1 MLETECGAY
10 PMKESS
16 MSKSIQKWIR
26 WPIAIALMCGFS
38 AASMATSDPSEWQ
51 PFAEQDVIQIITED
65 PDGDLRETKIWIVVL
80 DGTGYIRTNNSRW
93 LANIR
98 RGSPVSI
105 RSDEWESRVTA
116 VEIDNAEVGAQV
128 ESAFKAKYG
137 LMQSVTSFFRISEPT
152 LLELSFSGPTES
164 H

>member
-1 MLETECGAY
+1 
-10 PMKESS
+10 MKEPF
-16 MSKSIQKWIR
+16 MPQSIQKWIR
-26 WPIAIALMCGFS
+26 WTIAIALTCGFS
-38 AASMATSDPSEWQ
+38 AVSMATSDPTEWQ

-98 RGSPVSI
+98 RGSPISL
-105 RSDEWESRVTA
+105 RSEEWESRVTA
-116 VEIDNAEVGAQV
+116 TEIDDDQVDEEV
-128 ESAFKAKYG
+128 ESAFKSKYG
-137 LMQSVTSFFRISEPT
+137 LMQSVMSFFRISDPT
-152 LLELSFSGPTES
+152 LLELTLAGPTES

>member
-1 MLETECGAY
+1 
-10 PMKESS
+10 MKELS
-16 MSKSIQKWIR
+16 MSQSIRKWIR

-38 AASMATSDPSEWQ
+38 SVSVATSDPTEWQ

-98 RGSPVSI
+98 RGSPISL
-105 RSDEWESRVTA
+105 RSEEWESRVTA
-116 VEIDNAEVGAQV
+116 TEIDDDQVDEEV
-128 ESAFKAKYG
+128 ESAFKSKYG
-137 LMQSVTSFFRISEPT
+137 LMQSVMSFFRISDPT
-152 LLELSFSGPTES
+152 LLELTLAGPTES